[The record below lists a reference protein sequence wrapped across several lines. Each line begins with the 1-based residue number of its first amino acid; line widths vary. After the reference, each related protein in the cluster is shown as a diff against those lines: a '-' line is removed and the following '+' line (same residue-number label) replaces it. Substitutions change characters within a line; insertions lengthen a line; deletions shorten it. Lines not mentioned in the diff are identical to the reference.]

1 MQRFGI
7 RRFLFV
13 VLPGVSTAC
22 QPTEEKQAASN
33 GPRIGLTHSLR
44 KDSLLNS
51 IVDRCRL
58 SASIKDGDLQRLDS
72 VSCVS
77 DGEQTENISMAAS
90 ELWKNQFQPLIAYLV
105 AHPKGCLRQQV
116 VQGLSEDLSVNPNR
130 KAGMELFKTETAE
143 KVKKNALTTKEQ
155 KFLKNLVADV
165 RPEMF
170 D

>member
-13 VLPGVSTAC
+13 VLPGVITAC
-22 QPTEEKQAASN
+22 QPTEEKQAAAN
-33 GPRIGLTHSLR
+33 VPRIELTHSLR

-51 IVDRCRL
+51 IVNRCML
-58 SASIKDGDLQRLDS
+58 SASIKDGNLQRLDS

-77 DGEQTENISMAAS
+77 DGEQAENIAMAAS
-90 ELWKNQFQPLIAYLV
+90 ELWKNQFQLLVAYLA
-105 AHPKGCLRQQV
+105 AHPKGCLRQQL
-116 VQGLSEDLSVNPNR
+116 VQGLSEDLSTNPNR
-130 KAGMELFKTETAE
+130 KTAMKLFKTEAAE
-143 KVKKNALTTKEQ
+143 KVKKSALTAEEQ